1 MFFTLVP
8 RPQTKAAGMM
18 CLGMRAMPCGA
29 RLELTA
35 VNIAREGWEYDGE
48 RTHKGSNMVTSPSVP
63 RFPAP
68 RHAAPREFLSFL
80 LDGQEYGLDC
90 ARVQELKLLGSL
102 ERFAADGEI
111 IGGVALSHGVIMPVV
126 DMRAAGASAGQGR
139 STPDT
144 DVIILRLSSG
154 IVGMV
159 VEGVTGIV
167 HVRPESVQP
176 LPGAPGAGYLIGMAR
191 IDGRRVV
198 LIDID
203 RLMSLSPRR
212 PLRAA

>member
-1 MFFTLVP
+1 MHTMP
-8 RPQTKAAGMM
+8 RP
-18 CLGMRAMPCGA
+18 
-29 RLELTA
+29 
-35 VNIAREGWEYDGE
+35 
-48 RTHKGSNMVTSPSVP
+48 
-63 RFPAP
+63 P
-68 RHAAPREFLSFL
+68 RHVLPREFLSFM

-90 ARVQELKLLGSL
+90 ARVQELKLLKSL

-111 IGGVALSHGVIMPVV
+111 IGGVALSHGVIMPMV
-126 DMRAAGASAGQGR
+126 DLRAGSLARASAG
-139 STPDT
+139 PDT

-154 IVGMV
+154 LVGMV

-167 HVRPESVQP
+167 HVRPEAVQP
-176 LPGAPGAGYLIGMAR
+176 LPGGPEAGYLIGMAR

>member
-1 MFFTLVP
+1 
-8 RPQTKAAGMM
+8 
-18 CLGMRAMPCGA
+18 
-29 RLELTA
+29 
-35 VNIAREGWEYDGE
+35 
-48 RTHKGSNMVTSPSVP
+48 MVTLPSMPHASVP
-63 RFPAP
+63 RASVSRYPAP
-68 RHAAPREFLSFL
+68 RSSASREFLSFM

-102 ERFAADGEI
+102 ERFATDGEI

-126 DMRAAGASAGQGR
+126 DMRAATGPGR
-139 STPDT
+139 SAPDT

-159 VEGVTGIV
+159 VESVTGIV
-167 HVRPESVQP
+167 HVRPEAVQP
-176 LPGAPGAGYLIGMAR
+176 LPGAPGAGYLIGIAR
-191 IDGRRVV
+191 IDGRKVV

>member
-1 MFFTLVP
+1 
-8 RPQTKAAGMM
+8 
-18 CLGMRAMPCGA
+18 
-29 RLELTA
+29 
-35 VNIAREGWEYDGE
+35 
-48 RTHKGSNMVTSPSVP
+48 MVTSSVP

-68 RHAAPREFLSFL
+68 RHAAPKAYLSFT

-90 ARVQELKLLGSL
+90 ARVQELRLLGSL

-126 DMRAAGASAGQGR
+126 DMRAGGAPGVRAGQGR
-139 STPDT
+139 SAPDT

-167 HVRPESVQP
+167 HVRAEAVQP
-176 LPGAPGAGYLIGMAR
+176 LPGGPDAGYLIGMAR
-191 IDGRRVV
+191 VDGRRVV

-203 RLMSLSPRR
+203 RLMSFSPRR

>member
-1 MFFTLVP
+1 
-8 RPQTKAAGMM
+8 
-18 CLGMRAMPCGA
+18 
-29 RLELTA
+29 
-35 VNIAREGWEYDGE
+35 
-48 RTHKGSNMVTSPSVP
+48 MVTSPSMLHASIP
-63 RFPAP
+63 RASVSRYPAP
-68 RHAAPREFLSFL
+68 RGSASREYLSFM

-102 ERFAADGEI
+102 ERFATDGEI

-126 DMRAAGASAGQGR
+126 DMRAGGAHAAGTGPGR
-139 STPDT
+139 PVPDT

-159 VEGVTGIV
+159 VESVTGIV
-167 HVRPESVQP
+167 HVRPEAVQP
-176 LPGAPGAGYLIGMAR
+176 LPGAPGAGYLIGIAR
-191 IDGRRVV
+191 INGRRVV

>member
-1 MFFTLVP
+1 MHRHSSRAP
-8 RPQTKAAGMM
+8 RP
-18 CLGMRAMPCGA
+18 
-29 RLELTA
+29 
-35 VNIAREGWEYDGE
+35 
-48 RTHKGSNMVTSPSVP
+48 
-63 RFPAP
+63 
-68 RHAAPREFLSFL
+68 AAPREYLTFM

-90 ARVQELKLLGSL
+90 GRVQELKLLKSL
-102 ERFAADGEI
+102 ERFAEDGEI

-126 DMRAAGASAGQGR
+126 DMRTARAPHGMVH
-139 STPDT
+139 PDT

-154 IVGMV
+154 LVGMV

-167 HVRPESVQP
+167 HVRADAVQAV
-176 LPGAPGAGYLIGMAR
+176 PGAAGATGTNYLIGIATIER
-191 IDGRRVV
+191 RRVV

>member
-1 MFFTLVP
+1 
-8 RPQTKAAGMM
+8 
-18 CLGMRAMPCGA
+18 
-29 RLELTA
+29 
-35 VNIAREGWEYDGE
+35 
-48 RTHKGSNMVTSPSVP
+48 MVTLPSMLHASVP
-63 RFPAP
+63 RASVSRYPAP
-68 RHAAPREFLSFL
+68 RSSASREFLSFM

-102 ERFAADGEI
+102 ERFATDGEI

-126 DMRAAGASAGQGR
+126 DMRAATGPGR
-139 STPDT
+139 SAPDT

-159 VEGVTGIV
+159 VESVTGIV
-167 HVRPESVQP
+167 HVRPEAVQP
-176 LPGAPGAGYLIGMAR
+176 LPGAPGAGYLIGIAR
-191 IDGRRVV
+191 IDGRKVV

>member
-1 MFFTLVP
+1 MVTLPSMPHAPVP
-8 RPQTKAAGMM
+8 RA
-18 CLGMRAMPCGA
+18 
-29 RLELTA
+29 
-35 VNIAREGWEYDGE
+35 
-48 RTHKGSNMVTSPSVP
+48 SVS
-63 RFPAP
+63 RYPAP
-68 RHAAPREFLSFL
+68 RSSASREFLSFM

-102 ERFAADGEI
+102 ERFATDGEI

-126 DMRAAGASAGQGR
+126 DMRAATGPGR
-139 STPDT
+139 SAPDT

-159 VEGVTGIV
+159 VESVTGIV
-167 HVRPESVQP
+167 HVRPEAVQP
-176 LPGAPGAGYLIGMAR
+176 LPGAPGAGYLIGIAR
-191 IDGRRVV
+191 IDGRKVA

>member
-1 MFFTLVP
+1 
-8 RPQTKAAGMM
+8 
-18 CLGMRAMPCGA
+18 
-29 RLELTA
+29 
-35 VNIAREGWEYDGE
+35 
-48 RTHKGSNMVTSPSVP
+48 MVTSSVP

-68 RHAAPREFLSFL
+68 RHAAPKEYLSFT

-90 ARVQELKLLGSL
+90 ARVQELRLLGSL

-126 DMRAAGASAGQGR
+126 DMRGGGAHGAGAGQGR
-139 STPDT
+139 SAKDT

-167 HVRPESVQP
+167 HVRPEAVQP
-176 LPGAPGAGYLIGMAR
+176 LPGGPDAGYLIGMAR
-191 IDGRRVV
+191 VDGRRVV

-203 RLMSLSPRR
+203 RLMSFSPRR

>member
-1 MFFTLVP
+1 
-8 RPQTKAAGMM
+8 
-18 CLGMRAMPCGA
+18 
-29 RLELTA
+29 
-35 VNIAREGWEYDGE
+35 
-48 RTHKGSNMVTSPSVP
+48 MVTSRIP

-68 RHAAPREFLSFL
+68 RHAAPKEYLSFT

-90 ARVQELKLLGSL
+90 ARVQELRLLGSL

-111 IGGVALSHGVIMPVV
+111 IGGVALAHGVIMPVV
-126 DMRAAGASAGQGR
+126 DLRGGGAPGAGRGR
-139 STPDT
+139 SAPDT

-154 IVGMV
+154 IAGMV

-167 HVRPESVQP
+167 HVGPEAVQP
-176 LPGAPGAGYLIGMAR
+176 LPVGPDAGYLIGMAR
-191 IDGRRVV
+191 VDGRRIV

-203 RLMSLSPRR
+203 RLMAFSPRR

>member
-1 MFFTLVP
+1 MH
-8 RPQTKAAGMM
+8 
-18 CLGMRAMPCGA
+18 
-29 RLELTA
+29 
-35 VNIAREGWEYDGE
+35 I
-48 RTHKGSNMVTSPSVP
+48 SSSVP
-63 RFPAP
+63 RLPGP
-68 RHAAPREFLSFL
+68 RHPIPREFLSFM

-126 DMRAAGASAGQGR
+126 DMRSGGAPAKGR
-139 STPDT
+139 SGQDT

-167 HVRPESVQP
+167 HVRPETVQLLTGGP
-176 LPGAPGAGYLIGMAR
+176 DAGYLIGMAR
-191 IDGRRVV
+191 IDDRKVV

-212 PLRAA
+212 PLRVA

>member
-1 MFFTLVP
+1 M
-8 RPQTKAAGMM
+8 
-18 CLGMRAMPCGA
+18 
-29 RLELTA
+29 
-35 VNIAREGWEYDGE
+35 
-48 RTHKGSNMVTSPSVP
+48 HTSS
-63 RFPAP
+63 RAP
-68 RHAAPREFLSFL
+68 RSAAPKEYLTFM

-90 ARVQELKLLGSL
+90 ARVQELKLLKSL
-102 ERFAADGEI
+102 ERFAEDGEI

-126 DMRAAGASAGQGR
+126 DMRTTGPHRAGGQHGIAH
-139 STPDT
+139 PDT

-154 IVGMV
+154 LVGMV

-167 HVRPESVQP
+167 HVRPDAVQA
-176 LPGAPGAGYLIGMAR
+176 LPGATGANYLIGIAPV
-191 IDGRRVV
+191 DGRRVV

>member
-1 MFFTLVP
+1 MH
-8 RPQTKAAGMM
+8 
-18 CLGMRAMPCGA
+18 
-29 RLELTA
+29 
-35 VNIAREGWEYDGE
+35 I
-48 RTHKGSNMVTSPSVP
+48 SSSVP
-63 RFPAP
+63 RFPGP
-68 RHAAPREFLSFL
+68 RHAVPREFLSFM

-126 DMRAAGASAGQGR
+126 DMRAGGVPVPGR
-139 STPDT
+139 SAPDT

-167 HVRPESVQP
+167 HVRPEAVQP
-176 LPGAPGAGYLIGMAR
+176 LPGGPDAGYLIGMAR
-191 IDGRRVV
+191 IDERRVV

-212 PLRAA
+212 PLRVA

>member
-1 MFFTLVP
+1 
-8 RPQTKAAGMM
+8 
-18 CLGMRAMPCGA
+18 
-29 RLELTA
+29 
-35 VNIAREGWEYDGE
+35 
-48 RTHKGSNMVTSPSVP
+48 MVTSSSMLHASAPCASAP
-63 RFPAP
+63 RYPAP
-68 RHAAPREFLSFL
+68 RSGASREFLSFM

-111 IGGVALSHGVIMPVV
+111 IGGVALSHGVILPVV
-126 DMRAAGASAGQGR
+126 DMRAGGAQAAGTGADRSA
-139 STPDT
+139 PDT

-159 VEGVTGIV
+159 VESVTGIV
-167 HVRPESVQP
+167 HVRPEAVQP
-176 LPGAPGAGYLIGMAR
+176 LPGAPSAGYLIGMAR

>member
-1 MFFTLVP
+1 
-8 RPQTKAAGMM
+8 
-18 CLGMRAMPCGA
+18 
-29 RLELTA
+29 
-35 VNIAREGWEYDGE
+35 
-48 RTHKGSNMVTSPSVP
+48 MVTLPSMLHASVP
-63 RFPAP
+63 RASVSRYPAP
-68 RHAAPREFLSFL
+68 RSRASREFLSFM

-102 ERFAADGEI
+102 ERFATDGEI

-126 DMRAAGASAGQGR
+126 DMRAGGAQASASGR
-139 STPDT
+139 SAPDT

-159 VEGVTGIV
+159 VESVTGIV
-167 HVRPESVQP
+167 HVRPEAVQP
-176 LPGAPGAGYLIGMAR
+176 LPGAPSAGYLIGMAR
-191 IDGRRVV
+191 IDGRKVV

>member
-1 MFFTLVP
+1 MSDFTRSPTSRVP
-8 RPQTKAAGMM
+8 DSAA
-18 CLGMRAMPCGA
+18 RHHAA
-29 RLELTA
+29 RC
-35 VNIAREGWEYDGE
+35 
-48 RTHKGSNMVTSPSVP
+48 
-63 RFPAP
+63 
-68 RHAAPREFLSFL
+68 APREFLSFM

-90 ARVQELKLLGSL
+90 ARVQELKLLKSL

-111 IGGVALSHGVIMPVV
+111 IGGVALSHGVIMPMV
-126 DMRAAGASAGQGR
+126 DLRGAGGQVAARAAGGNGA
-139 STPDT
+139 DT

-154 IVGMV
+154 LVGMV

-167 HVRPESVQP
+167 HVRPDAVQP
-176 LPGAPGAGYLIGMAR
+176 LPGGVDASYLIGLAR

>member
-1 MFFTLVP
+1 MH
-8 RPQTKAAGMM
+8 
-18 CLGMRAMPCGA
+18 
-29 RLELTA
+29 
-35 VNIAREGWEYDGE
+35 I
-48 RTHKGSNMVTSPSVP
+48 SSSVP
-63 RFPAP
+63 RRPAP
-68 RHAAPREFLSFL
+68 RHAHPREFLSFM

-102 ERFAADGEI
+102 ERFASDGQI

-126 DMRAAGASAGQGR
+126 DLRAGGAPVQGRAA
-139 STPDT
+139 PET

-167 HVRPESVQP
+167 HVRPEAVQP
-176 LPGAPGAGYLIGMAR
+176 LPGGPDAAYLIGMAR
-191 IDGRRVV
+191 VDQRRVV

-203 RLMSLSPRR
+203 RLMALSPRR